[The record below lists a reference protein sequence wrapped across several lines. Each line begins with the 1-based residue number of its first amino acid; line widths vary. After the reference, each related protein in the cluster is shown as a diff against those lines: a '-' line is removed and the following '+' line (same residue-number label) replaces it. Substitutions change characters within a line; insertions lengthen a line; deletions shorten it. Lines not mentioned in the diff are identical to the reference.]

1 MINMLPHNF
10 FIGLYMYKI
19 CFLMQAGDDPFRF
32 KGGHAEDAIL
42 SVLPDIKGYVQA
54 RALPAP
60 DSPAFSGMAELWF
73 DDASLAKTAC
83 AEGIEGLLAD
93 GAAVQSCLVGME
105 RVVVRTA
112 EYITAE
118 RIKGVYPFRKKQDLT
133 LEAFQ
138 HHWWH
143 SHGPIA
149 ALTEEAL
156 SYVQIHTLADS
167 YETLKPV
174 YDGITE
180 ISWLDIEAAGRA
192 IGSRQMRE
200 DQASDAPN
208 FVDMESISLF
218 MAKEEVIIEP

>member
-1 MINMLPHNF
+1 
-10 FIGLYMYKI
+10 MYKT
-19 CFLMQAGDDPFRF
+19 CFLINAGEDPFRF
-32 KGGHAEDAIL
+32 KGRDAEDAIRA
-42 SVLPDIKGYVQA
+42 VFPEIKGYVQA
-54 RALPAP
+54 RALPGQE
-60 DSPAFSGMAELWF
+60 SPAFSGSAELWF
-73 DDASLAKTAC
+73 DDSSIATAAC
-83 AEGIEGLLAD
+83 VIGIGGLLAE
-93 GAAVQSCLVGME
+93 GVEVQSCLSGME

-112 EYITAE
+112 EYVTAD
-118 RIKGVYPFRKKQDLT
+118 RVKGVYPFRKKPGLT

-143 SHGPIA
+143 THGPIA

-156 SYVQIHTLADS
+156 SYVQIHTRADS
-167 YETLKPV
+167 QETASPV

-180 ISWLDIEAAGRA
+180 ISWPDIETAGRA

-200 DQASDAPN
+200 DQGSDAPN

>member
-1 MINMLPHNF
+1 
-10 FIGLYMYKI
+10 MYKT
-19 CFLMQAGDDPFRF
+19 CFLINAGEDPFRF
-32 KGGHAEDAIL
+32 KGRDAEDAIR
-42 SVLPDIKGYVQA
+42 VVFPEIKGYVQT
-54 RALPAP
+54 RALPGQE
-60 DSPAFSGMAELWF
+60 SPAFSGSAELWF
-73 DDASLAKTAC
+73 DDSSIATAAC
-83 AEGIEGLLAD
+83 VIGIGGLLAE
-93 GAAVQSCLVGME
+93 GVEVQSCLSGME

-112 EYITAE
+112 EYVTAD
-118 RIKGVYPFRKKQDLT
+118 RVKGVYPFRKKPGLT

-143 SHGPIA
+143 THGPIA

-156 SYVQIHTLADS
+156 SYVQIHTRADS
-167 YETLKPV
+167 QETASPA

-180 ISWLDIEAAGRA
+180 ISWPDIETAGRA

-200 DQASDAPN
+200 DQGSDAPN

>member
-1 MINMLPHNF
+1 
-10 FIGLYMYKI
+10 MYKT
-19 CFLMQAGDDPFRF
+19 CFLINAGEDPFRF
-32 KGGHAEDAIL
+32 KGRDAEDAIRA
-42 SVLPDIKGYVQA
+42 VFPEIKGYVQA
-54 RALPAP
+54 RALPGQE
-60 DSPAFSGMAELWF
+60 SPAFSGSAELWF
-73 DDASLAKTAC
+73 DDSSIGIAAC
-83 AEGIEGLLAD
+83 VIGIGGLLAE
-93 GAAVQSCLVGME
+93 GVEVQSCLSGME

-112 EYITAE
+112 EYVTAD
-118 RIKGVYPFRKKQDLT
+118 RVKGVYPFRKKPGLT

-143 SHGPIA
+143 THGPIA

-156 SYVQIHTLADS
+156 SYVQIHTWADS
-167 YETLKPV
+167 QETASPV

-180 ISWLDIEAAGRA
+180 ISWPDIETAGRA

-200 DQASDAPN
+200 DQGSDAPN

>member
-1 MINMLPHNF
+1 
-10 FIGLYMYKI
+10 MYKT
-19 CFLMQAGDDPFRF
+19 CFLINSGEDPFRF
-32 KGGHAEDAIL
+32 KGRDAEDAIRA
-42 SVLPDIKGYVQA
+42 VFPEIKGYVQA
-54 RALPAP
+54 RALPGQE
-60 DSPAFSGMAELWF
+60 SPAFSGSAELWF
-73 DDASLAKTAC
+73 DDSSIGIAAC
-83 AEGIEGLLAD
+83 VIGIGGLLAE
-93 GAAVQSCLVGME
+93 GVEVQSCLSGME

-112 EYITAE
+112 EYVTAD
-118 RIKGVYPFRKKQDLT
+118 RVKGVYPFRKKPGLT

-143 SHGPIA
+143 THGPIA

-156 SYVQIHTLADS
+156 SYVQIHTRADS
-167 YETLKPV
+167 QETASPV

-180 ISWLDIEAAGRA
+180 ISWPDIETAGRA

-200 DQASDAPN
+200 DQGSDAPN

>member
-1 MINMLPHNF
+1 
-10 FIGLYMYKI
+10 MYKT
-19 CFLMQAGDDPFRF
+19 CFLMNAGEDPFLF
-32 KGGHAEDAIL
+32 KGRDAEDAIR
-42 SVLPDIKGYVQA
+42 SVFPNIKGYVQA
-54 RALPAP
+54 RALPGQE
-60 DSPAFSGMAELWF
+60 SPAFSGLAELWF
-73 DDASLAKTAC
+73 DDSSLAIAAC
-83 AEGIEGLLAD
+83 VTGIGGLLAEETE
-93 GAAVQSCLVGME
+93 VQSCLAGME

-112 EYITAE
+112 EYITAD
-118 RIKGVYPFRKKQDLT
+118 RVKGVYPFRKKPDLT

-143 SHGPIA
+143 THGPIA

-167 YETLKPV
+167 FETLSPV

-180 ISWLDIEAAGRA
+180 ISWPDIEAAGRA

-200 DQASDAPN
+200 DQGGDAPN

-218 MAKEEVIIEP
+218 MAKEEVVIEP

>member
-1 MINMLPHNF
+1 
-10 FIGLYMYKI
+10 MYKT
-19 CFLMQAGDDPFRF
+19 CFLINAGEDPFRF
-32 KGGHAEDAIL
+32 KGRDAEDAIRA
-42 SVLPDIKGYVQA
+42 VFPEIKGYVQA
-54 RALPAP
+54 RALPGQE
-60 DSPAFSGMAELWF
+60 SPAFSGSAELWF
-73 DDASLAKTAC
+73 DDSSIGTAAC
-83 AEGIEGLLAD
+83 VIGIGGLLAE
-93 GAAVQSCLVGME
+93 GVEVQSCLSGME

-112 EYITAE
+112 EYVTAD
-118 RIKGVYPFRKKQDLT
+118 RVKGVYPFRKKPGLT

-143 SHGPIA
+143 THGPIA

-156 SYVQIHTLADS
+156 SYVQIHTRADS
-167 YETLKPV
+167 QETASPV

-180 ISWLDIEAAGRA
+180 ISWPDIETAGRA

-200 DQASDAPN
+200 DQGSDAPN

>member
-1 MINMLPHNF
+1 
-10 FIGLYMYKI
+10 MYKT
-19 CFLMQAGDDPFRF
+19 CFLINAGEDPFRF
-32 KGGHAEDAIL
+32 KGRDAEDAIR
-42 SVLPDIKGYVQA
+42 VVFPEIKGYVQA
-54 RALPAP
+54 RALPGQE
-60 DSPAFSGMAELWF
+60 SPAFSGSAELWF
-73 DDASLAKTAC
+73 DDSSIATAAC
-83 AEGIEGLLAD
+83 VIGIGGLLAE
-93 GAAVQSCLVGME
+93 GVEVQSCLSGME

-112 EYITAE
+112 EYVTAD
-118 RIKGVYPFRKKQDLT
+118 RVKGVYPFRKKPGLT

-143 SHGPIA
+143 THGPIA

-156 SYVQIHTLADS
+156 SYVQIHTRADS
-167 YETLKPV
+167 QETASPA

-180 ISWLDIEAAGRA
+180 ISWPDIETAGRA

-200 DQASDAPN
+200 DQGSDAPN

>member
-1 MINMLPHNF
+1 
-10 FIGLYMYKI
+10 MYKT
-19 CFLMQAGDDPFRF
+19 CFLINAGEDPFRF
-32 KGGHAEDAIL
+32 KGRDAEDAIRA
-42 SVLPDIKGYVQA
+42 VFPEIKGYVQA
-54 RALPAP
+54 RALPGQE
-60 DSPAFSGMAELWF
+60 SPAFSGSAELWF
-73 DDASLAKTAC
+73 DDSSIGIAAC
-83 AEGIEGLLAD
+83 VIGIGGLLAE
-93 GAAVQSCLVGME
+93 GVEVQSCLSGME

-112 EYITAE
+112 EYVTAD
-118 RIKGVYPFRKKQDLT
+118 RVKGVYPFRKKPGLT

-143 SHGPIA
+143 THGPIA

-156 SYVQIHTLADS
+156 SYVQIHTRADS
-167 YETLKPV
+167 QETASPV

-180 ISWLDIEAAGRA
+180 ISWPDIETAGRA

-200 DQASDAPN
+200 DQGSDAPN

>member
-1 MINMLPHNF
+1 
-10 FIGLYMYKI
+10 MYKT
-19 CFLMQAGDDPFRF
+19 CFLINAGEDPFRF
-32 KGGHAEDAIL
+32 SGRDAEDAIRA
-42 SVLPDIKGYVQA
+42 VFPDIKGYVQT
-54 RALPAP
+54 RALP
-60 DSPAFSGMAELWF
+60 DQESPAFSGQAELWF
-73 DDASLAKTAC
+73 DDSSLAIAAC
-83 AEGIEGLLAD
+83 VAGIGDLLAD
-93 GAAVQSCLVGME
+93 GAEVQSCLAGME

-112 EYITAE
+112 EYITAD
-118 RIKGVYPFRKKQDLT
+118 RIKGVYPFRKRPELT

-138 HHWWH
+138 NHWWH
-143 SHGPIA
+143 NHGPIA

-167 YETLKPV
+167 YKAVSPV

-200 DQASDAPN
+200 DQGGDAPN

-218 MAKEEVIIEP
+218 MAKEEVVIEP

>member
-1 MINMLPHNF
+1 
-10 FIGLYMYKI
+10 MYKT
-19 CFLMQAGDDPFRF
+19 CFLINAGEDPFRF
-32 KGGHAEDAIL
+32 KGRDAEDA
-42 SVLPDIKGYVQA
+42 VRAVFPEIKGYVQA
-54 RALPAP
+54 RALPGQ
-60 DSPAFSGMAELWF
+60 DSPAFSGSAELWF
-73 DDASLAKTAC
+73 DDSSIATAAC
-83 AEGIEGLLAD
+83 VIGIGGLLAE
-93 GAAVQSCLVGME
+93 GVEVQSCFSGME

-112 EYITAE
+112 EYVTAD
-118 RIKGVYPFRKKQDLT
+118 RVKGVYPFRKKPGLT

-143 SHGPIA
+143 THGPIA

-156 SYVQIHTLADS
+156 SYVQIHTRADS
-167 YETLKPV
+167 QETASPV

-180 ISWLDIEAAGRA
+180 ISWPDIETAGRA

-200 DQASDAPN
+200 DQGSDAPN